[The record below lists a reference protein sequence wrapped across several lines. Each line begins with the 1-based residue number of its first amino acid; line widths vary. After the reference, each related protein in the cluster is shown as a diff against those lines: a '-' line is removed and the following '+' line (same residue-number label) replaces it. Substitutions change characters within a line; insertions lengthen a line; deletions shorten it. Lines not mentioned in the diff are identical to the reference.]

1 MSKQSIFNRLTTVH
15 GFSEAGALALMGNW
29 DCESNCEPCRVQG
42 DFNLDRSVSRAYADR
57 VDNGVIPANDFCH
70 DAKGWGLAQWTWWT
84 RKSRLL
90 QFCRSRSISI
100 ANEEAQVDFAAKE
113 LAEEYAG
120 LYATLR
126 NVTMDNLYDA
136 VSQVCKRYEQPA
148 VNNIDDR
155 YRAAMRI
162 LGEITFSDDAPTA
175 PAQDSTVLDP
185 APVAETPTPVTT
197 ATVQVALP
205 VLRKGCRGGAVQP
218 LQQLLVCQN
227 IDCGAFGA
235 DGDFG
240 TDTDKAVRTFQ
251 GEHGLDVDGVVGGQ
265 TWRALLQI

>member
-1 MSKQSIFNRLTTVH
+1 MSKQSIFNRLTAVH
-15 GFSEAGALALMGNW
+15 GFTEAGALALMGNW
-29 DCESNCEPCRVQG
+29 DCESGCESCRVQG
-42 DFNLDRSVSRAYADR
+42 DFNLERAVSRAYADR
-57 VDNGVIPANDFCH
+57 VDNGITTADTFCH

-90 QFCRSRSISI
+90 QFCRNRSISI

-113 LAEEYAG
+113 LAEEFVGVYN
-120 LYATLR
+120 TLR
-126 NVTMDNLYDA
+126 SVAMDHLYDA
-136 VSQVCKRYEQPA
+136 VSMVCKQYEQPA
-148 VNNIDDR
+148 WNNIDER
-155 YRAAMRI
+155 YKAAMRI
-162 LGEITFSDDAPTA
+162 LAEITFSDDTPTA
-175 PAQDSTVLDP
+175 PAQDNTVLDP
-185 APVAETPTPVTT
+185 APATGTPTTAL

-218 LQQLLVCQN
+218 LQQLLVCRN

-240 TDTDKAVRTFQ
+240 ADTDKAVRTLQ
-251 GEHGLDVDGVVGGQ
+251 EKLGLDVDGVVGGQ